1 MTIVIIASFQVI
13 VNRCSQNNFEIVVIM
28 NKMTS
33 KALILSVFG
42 VVLRENSASFS
53 LFFVE
58 SSTLRKFFVGRRKT
72 NQKRR
77 KTALKTLKIKAFE
90 AVLFIITTISNLFC
104 EHLLTIA

>member
-1 MTIVIIASFQVI
+1 MRGSFCIRRVDDLTIVIIASFQVI

-42 VVLRENSASFS
+42 VVLRENSASFPP
-53 LFFVE
+53 FFRRVVY
-58 SSTLRKFFVGRRKT
+58 STNHSQGRRKT

-77 KTALKTLKIKAFE
+77 KTCTETAKRASL
-90 AVLFIITTISNLFC
+90 S
-104 EHLLTIA
+104 